1 VIDPVDVSMDSPAG
15 SPVADHEVMVAVDD
29 ESAAELVSVLIA
41 VPDPADWLAWDPTVT
56 VLVTFQVKVA
66 APEAPAESV
75 AVMVTEQAQAVV
87 GVPENAPVEVLND
100 SPAGMPV
107 SDHEVMVAVDEESEA
122 DGVKPLMAVPD
133 TFDFV
138 PGLVT
143 VTVLVTFQVK
153 VVLPE
158 AAEGSVALTVTEQ
171 AQAVVAVPVIVPLEL
186 SIDSPAGSPVADQVR
201 VAPDCVSVAEFV
213 SGVMAD
219 PLVLLRVTCGVTATT
234 LVTFQVKVADPV

>member
-1 VIDPVDVSMDSPAG
+1 
-15 SPVADHEVMVAVDD
+15 
-29 ESAAELVSVLIA
+29 
-41 VPDPADWLAWDPTVT
+41 
-56 VLVTFQVKVA
+56 
-66 APEAPAESV
+66 
-75 AVMVTEQAQAVV
+75 VV

>member
-1 VIDPVDVSMDSPAG
+1 MVTEQAHAVVGVPENAPVEVLNDSPAG
-15 SPVADHEVMVAVDD
+15 MPVSDHEVMVAVDE
-29 ESAAELVSVLIA
+29 ESEADGVKPLMA
-41 VPDPADWLAWDPTVT
+41 VPDTFDFVPGLVTVT

-153 VVLPE
+153 V
-158 AAEGSVALTVTEQ
+158 
-171 AQAVVAVPVIVPLEL
+171 
-186 SIDSPAGSPVADQVR
+186 
-201 VAPDCVSVAEFV
+201 
-213 SGVMAD
+213 
-219 PLVLLRVTCGVTATT
+219 
-234 LVTFQVKVADPV
+234 ADPV